1 MWIYLHKILAAFF
14 LPTGILLFLLGVG
27 FWRRS
32 RFWIGCAFL
41 LFFLSSMPLVSN
53 GMVRWVEYP
62 FQRMSAHSMPE
73 ADAIIVLGEGQSI
86 APGPEAISEWN
97 DGDRFWGGVDLY
109 QAGKAPLLIFTGGWI
124 PWSRQTR
131 TDGEV
136 LMSYAARLGVPDANM
151 MASGKAS
158 NTAEEAI
165 EVEKLLGKEKRLLLV
180 TSAFHMTRAQRL
192 FEARGLKVTPYPVDF
207 KSQSNKWS
215 VIDIWPTAKAFE
227 KTEMVFREF
236 LGQAFYAV
244 RDWGRNF

>member
-14 LPTGILLFLLGVG
+14 LPTGILFFLLGVG

-41 LFFLSSMPLVSN
+41 LFFLSSMPVVSN

-62 FQRMSAHSMPE
+62 FQRMPANSMPK

-136 LMSYAARLGVPDANM
+136 LMSYAARVGIPFANM
-151 MASGKAS
+151 MTTGKAS

-165 EVEKLLGKEKRLLLV
+165 EVEKLLGNEKRLLLV
-180 TSAFHMTRAQRL
+180 TSAFHMTRAKRL
-192 FEARGLKVTPYPVDF
+192 FEARGLKVIPYPVDF
-207 KSQSNKWS
+207 KSQSNNFS
-215 VIDIWPTAKAFE
+215 VIDLCPSAKAFE

-244 RDWGRNF
+244 RDLGRNF